1 MTYAVKPVS
10 GEPPSAPAV
19 HDTVS
24 DALPGVTPTNVGAAG
39 AVSAGVGV
47 PDTAVDAGDAPA
59 LFIATTVIEYA
70 VPLTR
75 LVTVQ
80 LKVAVVHVKTPPSP
94 SSAVTVY
101 PETVAPP
108 DSAGPDHATSSDPS
122 SGVTVSNVGAPATV
136 AGVSVTVPEAEELPV
151 TLAAVTDT
159 EYSVPFTRLVIVH
172 VVVAVVHERVYPT
185 PSTAVAV

>member
-1 MTYAVKPVS
+1 MRGADHSTTSEAS
-10 GEPPSAPAV
+10 PAV
-19 HDTVS
+19 TS
-24 DALPGVTPTNVGAAG
+24 TEPGASAA
-39 AVSAGVGV
+39 AHGVA
-47 PDTAVDAGDAPA
+47 DTAFEVADSPTAFD
-59 LFIATTVIEYA
+59 ATTVTRYDT
-70 VPLTR
+70 PLVR
-75 LVTVQ
+75 PVIVHD
-80 LKVAVVHVKTPPSP
+80 VRVVVHVKTPPSP

-108 DSAGPDHATSSDPS
+108 DSAGADHATSSDPS